1 MLTCG
6 FKALAVG
13 LRLHKREVCQTTIPT
28 ILINRPHMAKPSLV
42 RRSSTARASL
52 ACLHQE
58 SSTQG
63 ALSFR
68 SSRRAIVATLTFL
81 VSQVT
86 LITWPAVQPYHL
98 ATDSHLNSSH
108 LMPAIPLLL
117 QLEPHRVVHQT
128 SHIRRPPC
136 RACRRST

>member
-28 ILINRPHMAKPSLV
+28 ILINRLHMTKPGLV

-63 ALSFR
+63 ALSFH
-68 SSRRAIVATLTFL
+68 SSSRAIVATLTFL

-86 LITWPAVQPYHL
+86 LITWPAIQPYPL
-98 ATDSHLNSSH
+98 ATDSHLNSSL
-108 LMPAIPLLL
+108 LMPAILILL
-117 QLEPHRVVHQT
+117 QLEAHRVLHQT
-128 SHIRRPPC
+128 THN
-136 RACRRST
+136 